1 MSDKKEVRIMLD
13 FLCGP
18 IVMSDRNTGEL
29 YTSVDFIDNDKLLTE
44 WNAECGDLFDSFYEF
59 DSHDVACWFDVEGFK
74 ANRQRLI
81 DLVDNIR
88 NRLDELNDGS
98 YVVIDDEG
106 DYLKTL
112 HVDD

>member
-1 MSDKKEVRIMLD
+1 MNNKEEITIMLD

-18 IVMSDRNTGEL
+18 IMESDRNTGEL
-29 YTSVDFIDNDKLLTE
+29 YTGIDFIDNDKLLIE
-44 WNAECGDLFDSFYEF
+44 WNAECGNLYDSFHEF
-59 DSHDVACWFDVEGFK
+59 DSHGMAFWFDDEGFE

-88 NRLDELNDGS
+88 NRLNELNDGS

-106 DYLKTL
+106 DYLKNL
-112 HVDD
+112 